1 MISEAGAEIGIQ
13 RIGFGCSHITG
24 GFEARSNLRI
34 LRLAYD
40 LGVRHFDT
48 APMYGHGTSEEVVGT
63 AFRHDRDRVTIAT
76 KIGIEHGSLS
86 RRRQIFRLVTTP
98 LRRWTPQLSKLAAH
112 RIYSEPLRTDFGPS
126 SIDRSLERSLM
137 KLKTDYVDILLLHE
151 ATIDDLSDELLKKL
165 QDLIREGKVRRIGVG
180 TGVESLR
187 RIAEARL
194 QFEVY
199 QRPWSVLVPD
209 ENLLADHY
217 QIFHGSI
224 LSAAGPV
231 GEKLRSNAEALSHVQ
246 ALCGLECRSSEDVAK
261 VLLLSAVSANPGGL
275 VLFSSRAPARVASYL
290 KFARERAA
298 NVTPDLV
305 VTLRSY
311 LSLPC

>member
-1 MISEAGAEIGIQ
+1 
-13 RIGFGCSHITG
+13 
-24 GFEARSNLRI
+24 
-34 LRLAYD
+34 
-40 LGVRHFDT
+40 
-48 APMYGHGTSEEVVGT
+48 
-63 AFRHDRDRVTIAT
+63 
-76 KIGIEHGSLS
+76 
-86 RRRQIFRLVTTP
+86 
-98 LRRWTPQLSKLAAH
+98 
-112 RIYSEPLRTDFGPS
+112 
-126 SIDRSLERSLM
+126 M

-180 TGVESLR
+180 TDVESLR

-199 QRPWSVLVPD
+199 QRPWSVLIAD

-224 LSAAGPV
+224 LSAVGPV
-231 GEKLRSNAEALSHVQ
+231 GEKLRNNAEALSHVQ